1 MSSDFSSKKT
11 LLLFMQVVHIKLY
24 KKVRQSKANRLLTKR
39 SQGWGW
45 QAWEGSPS
53 EQVVWTGPDLS
64 HREPPEPNRQTDRTK
79 HINFPQTSYA
89 GRKYMHGFCICLRD
103 MSRASKY
110 SSCTDGPP
118 SPKWCNINTF
128 LQLNNILC
136 YWVRMFSRTPK
147 QPWVFTCSFWC
158 TLTDF

>member
-11 LLLFMQVVHIKLY
+11 LLLFMQVIY
-24 KKVRQSKANRLLTKR
+24 KFIQECLSVEGQPSVCHEVP
-39 SQGWGW
+39 GVGV

-64 HREPPEPNRQTDRTK
+64 HREPPEPNRQTDRIK

-147 QPWVFTCSFWC
+147 QPWVFTCSFSC